1 MLQQAI
7 KKEVTILPGGRIEL
21 QAPELKPGMHA
32 EVVILLSENT
42 QKLNSL
48 SSIIGKGKGGYATPE
63 EADGYIRRERDAWK

>member
-21 QAPELKPGMHA
+21 QSPELKPGMHA
-32 EVVILLSENT
+32 EVVILLSENNH
-42 QKLNSL
+42 KLSPL

-63 EADGYIRRERDAWK
+63 EADEFIRKERDTWK